1 MLDAC
6 GAIIQEFKCSVI
18 LVHHT
23 GVNAEAQH
31 RARGSSAWRGALD
44 IEISVVPG
52 ETIEIVQRKS
62 KDAEEAEPIWG
73 QLQSVPITGWMD
85 EDDEQ
90 VTSAVLV
97 AGDEPVKAV
106 KDGKLTKFQKDFES
120 CWWHSGANIVDGS
133 PFISRD
139 DVVKFYVEA
148 RGIGLKSARQ
158 YAKSSNSSAMVGYL
172 VSVEVIAVSGNGWVM
187 MDNVSKSLMLLR
199 KNEPGNEGNRS

>member
-1 MLDAC
+1 MVETDKTGTSALGKQCKWLQVYRAEKLAQENCVGPTAD
-6 GAIIQEFKCSVI
+6 IQGGEE
-18 LVHHT
+18 L
-23 GVNAEAQH
+23 GV
-31 RARGSSAWRGALD
+31 LF
-44 IEISVVPG
+44 
-52 ETIEIVQRKS
+52 
-62 KDAEEAEPIWG
+62 KDASRFYQDVIG
-73 QLQSVPITGWMD
+73 QLNSSGVLPIPENMFPEMVPSGGLPMI
-85 EDDEQ
+85 
-90 VTSAVLV
+90 SRLF
-97 AGDEPVKAV
+97 
-106 KDGKLTKFQKDFES
+106 KDGKLTKFQKDFVS

-172 VSVEVIAVSGNGWVM
+172 FSVEVIAVSGNGWVM

>member
-1 MLDAC
+1 MPLVLM
-6 GAIIQEFKCSVI
+6 FCSVNCSCTTHAP
-18 LVHHT
+18 LGQQGYPAATVADFST
-23 GVNAEAQH
+23 AAY
-31 RARGSSAWRGALD
+31 
-44 IEISVVPG
+44 
-52 ETIEIVQRKS
+52 T
-62 KDAEEAEPIWG
+62 IWG